1 MPLGAGCSG
10 AQPGEHGC
18 ECKRHH
24 QLLIPIGVPD
34 AVQNHDRTHE
44 RDDQNHGE
52 DESHKA
58 IESPLV
64 EEFQV

>member
-18 ECKRHH
+18 ERQRHH
-24 QLLIPIGVPD
+24 QLFIPIGVPD
-34 AVQNHDRTHE
+34 AVQNHDRAHE

-52 DESHKA
+52 EESHEA